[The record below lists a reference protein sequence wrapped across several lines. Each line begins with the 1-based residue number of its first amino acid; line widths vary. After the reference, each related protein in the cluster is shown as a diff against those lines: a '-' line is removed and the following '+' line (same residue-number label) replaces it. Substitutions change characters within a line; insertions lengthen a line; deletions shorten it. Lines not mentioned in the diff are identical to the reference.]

1 MLFGF
6 LYSLDLL
13 SRSHSNRTVIPS
25 KLNAVQYRNGV
36 KYMFMHVQ
44 TALMFYTTSSMRRHQ
59 ITIQLRRCYIRL
71 LAARE
76 VYGQTPCCLSI
87 RLAIVRDTGIFQYNC
102 LIQRCRLRHISFC
115 VTANILTVNSSKTE
129 FMLVRLKQ
137 EYR

>member
-6 LYSLDLL
+6 LYTLDLL

-59 ITIQLRRCYIRL
+59 ITQNQTTTASL
-71 LAARE
+71 LHQVIGGSRG
-76 VYGQTPCCLSI
+76 VRTDTVLSVNQVSD
-87 RLAIVRDTGIFQYNC
+87 RPRY
-102 LIQRCRLRHISFC
+102 R
-115 VTANILTVNSSKTE
+115 NIPV
-129 FMLVRLKQ
+129 
-137 EYR
+137 